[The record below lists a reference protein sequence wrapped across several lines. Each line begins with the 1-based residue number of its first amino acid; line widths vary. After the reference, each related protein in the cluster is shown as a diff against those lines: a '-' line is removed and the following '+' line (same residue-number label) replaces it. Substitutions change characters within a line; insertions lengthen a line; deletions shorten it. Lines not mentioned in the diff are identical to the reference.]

1 MKIPKIFGKKIFV
14 QLLKFGQRL
23 IVAHSLQTSHT
34 NYKLS
39 YLMSAECAD
48 CYIFHTKQLKM
59 ALNSPLPNVKLQLNS
74 LDAINSLDE
83 RHPGI
88 HSKK

>member
-1 MKIPKIFGKKIFV
+1 
-14 QLLKFGQRL
+14 
-23 IVAHSLQTSHT
+23 
-34 NYKLS
+34 
-39 YLMSAECAD
+39 MSAECAD

-83 RHPGI
+83 RHPDI